1 MPFVS
6 SFTVPLSSRPLLR
19 LQEIRAIEAVEVPLA
34 DPPLM
39 ERAGAAIARAVIAH
53 VPPGGLVCVLCG
65 PGNNGGDGFV
75 AARRLLALGRR
86 AVVIGRFDGGR
97 SGGEAAAAREAFM
110 ASGGVVLPGPEA
122 LEAPPAAIVDAL
134 FGIGLARPIGEPYAS
149 WIEWSLA
156 QTAFKLAVDVPSGLD
171 ADTGRC
177 TGPCFTA
184 DLTSTFLA
192 DKPGLHTLDGPDRAG
207 KVVVDSLGIDPRR
220 HDLGLGRLL
229 GLDAFADHLQPRR
242 KNTHKGS
249 FGHVL
254 VVGGAP
260 RMSGAAFLAGHA
272 ALAIGAG
279 KVTLCALDPNI
290 LSFSPVHP
298 ELMVG
303 NAIPERGVD
312 VLVVGP
318 GLGTSDEARALLARL
333 LPSPLP
339 LVLDADGLNRLAVDA
354 ELQERLRG
362 RSIPAILTPHPME
375 AARLLGTD
383 VATVQRD
390 RIAAA
395 QELARRHRAHVVLKG
410 CGSVVADPDGAWAIN
425 PTGNPGMASAGMGD
439 VLSGLLGSLLAQGW
453 PVALAARFGPF
464 LHGAAADRLAAEG
477 IGPIGLT
484 ASETVAAARQL
495 VNEWSERNRK
505 AL

>member
-1 MPFVS
+1 MPFVP
-6 SFTVPLSSRPLLR
+6 SFTMPLSSRPLLR

-39 ERAGAAIARAVIAH
+39 ERAGAAIARVVMAH

-75 AARRLLALGRR
+75 AARRLLALGWR
-86 AVVIGRFDGGR
+86 AVVSGRFDGGR
-97 SGGEAAAAREAFM
+97 SGGEAAAAREAFV

-149 WIEWSLA
+149 WIEWSKG

-177 TGPCFTA
+177 TGPCFEANAT
-184 DLTSTFLA
+184 LTFLA

-207 KVVVDSLGIDPRR
+207 VVMVDALGVDASR
-220 HDLGLGRLL
+220 HDLGRGRLL
-229 GLDAFADHLQPRR
+229 GLDAFAGHLRPRR

-272 ALAIGAG
+272 ALATGAG

-318 GLGTSDEARALLARL
+318 GLGASAEARAQLARL
-333 LPSPLP
+333 LPSSLP

-354 ELQERLRG
+354 ELQESLRS

-375 AARLLGTD
+375 AARLLGTE
-383 VATVQRD
+383 VAAVQRD

-395 QELARRHRAHVVLKG
+395 QELAQRYRAHVVLKG

-439 VLSGLLGSLLAQGW
+439 VLSGLLGALLAQGW
-453 PVALAARFGPF
+453 PVPLAARFGPF
-464 LHGAAADRLAAEG
+464 LHGAAADRLVAEG
-477 IGPIGLT
+477 IGPIGIT
-484 ASETVAAARQL
+484 ASETVSAARRL
-495 VNEWSERNRK
+495 LNEWSVR
-505 AL
+505 A

>member
-86 AVVIGRFDGGR
+86 AVVIGRFDGGG
-97 SGGEAAAAREAFM
+97 SGGEAAAAREAFV
-110 ASGGVVLPGPEA
+110 ASGGVMLAGPDA
-122 LEAPPAAIVDAL
+122 LETPPAAIVDAL
-134 FGIGLARPIGEPYAS
+134 FGIGLARPIGEPHAS
-149 WIEWSLA
+149 WIEWGLA

-272 ALAIGAG
+272 ALATGAG

-318 GLGTSDEARALLARL
+318 GLGASDPARALLARL

-354 ELQERLRG
+354 ELQESLRS
-362 RSIPAILTPHPME
+362 RPIPAILTPHPME
-375 AARLLGTD
+375 AARLLGTE
-383 VATVQRD
+383 VAAVQND

-395 QELARRHRAHVVLKG
+395 QELARRYRAHVVLKG
-410 CGSVVADPDGAWAIN
+410 CGSIVADPDGTWAIN

-453 PVALAARFGPF
+453 PVPLAARFGTF
-464 LHGAAADRLAAEG
+464 LHGAAADRLVAEG
-477 IGPIGLT
+477 IGPIGLR

>member
-1 MPFVS
+1 MPFAPFS
-6 SFTVPLSSRPLLR
+6 PFIAPLSSRPLLR
-19 LQEIRAIEAVEVPLA
+19 LKEIRAIEAVEVPLA

-39 ERAGAAIARAVIAH
+39 ERAGATIARSVIAH
-53 VPPGGLVCVLCG
+53 VPPGGLVCILCG

-86 AVVIGRFDGGR
+86 AVVIGCFDATR
-97 SGGEAAAAREAFM
+97 TEGEAAAARAAFLS
-110 ASGGVVLPGPEA
+110 AGGTVLPGPEA
-122 LEAPPAAIVDAL
+122 LDELPAAIVDAL

-149 WIEWSLA
+149 WIEWGSR

-177 TGPCFTA
+177 TGPCFEANAT
-184 DLTSTFLA
+184 LTFLA

-207 KVVVDSLGIDPRR
+207 VVMVDALGVDASR
-220 HDLGLGRLL
+220 HDLGRGRLL
-229 GLDAFADHLQPRR
+229 GLDAFAGHLRPRR

-272 ALAIGAG
+272 ALATGAG

-318 GLGTSDEARALLARL
+318 GLGASAEARAQLARL
-333 LPSPLP
+333 LPSSLP

-354 ELQERLRG
+354 ELQESLRS
-362 RSIPAILTPHPME
+362 RPIPAILTPHPME
-375 AARLLGTD
+375 AARLLGTE
-383 VATVQRD
+383 VAAVQRD
-390 RIAAA
+390 RIASA
-395 QELARRHRAHVVLKG
+395 QELAQRYRAHVVLKG

-439 VLSGLLGSLLAQGW
+439 VLSGLLGALLAQGW
-453 PVALAARFGPF
+453 PVPLAARFGQF
-464 LHGAAADRLAAEG
+464 LHGAAADRLVAEG

-484 ASETVAAARQL
+484 ASETVSAARRL
-495 VNEWSERNRK
+495 LNEWSVRV
-505 AL
+505 